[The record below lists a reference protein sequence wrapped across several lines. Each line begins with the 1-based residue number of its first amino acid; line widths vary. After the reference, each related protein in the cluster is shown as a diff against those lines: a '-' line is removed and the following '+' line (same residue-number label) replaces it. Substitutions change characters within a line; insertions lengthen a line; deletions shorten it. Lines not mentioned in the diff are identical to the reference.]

1 MASQPMTIEIT
12 IQIPDALG
20 RQLQQVRDRLPEV
33 LERGLR
39 DVLADSGDSFPDE
52 RTIMAVLTSQ
62 PTPEQVLALHPSP
75 ELQARASELL
85 DRSKRGEL
93 MPQERTELDR
103 YLLLEHLVRLA
114 KANAYKRLAGQ

>member
-1 MASQPMTIEIT
+1 MTIEIT

-39 DVLADSGDSFPDE
+39 DVLADSDDSFSDE
-52 RTIMAVLTSQ
+52 RTIMALLTSQ

-75 ELQARASELL
+75 EFQARAGELL
-85 DRSKRGEL
+85 ERSKHGEL
-93 MPQERTELDR
+93 TAHERTELDR
-103 YLLLEHLVRLA
+103 YLLIEHLVRLA